1 MNWRLTNATTRGD
14 RSGRNRRDRLK
25 DITPQIVAGAALI
38 LLWVYLSVAFPAFLT
53 AHNLFSLVIQWVVIG
68 VIAIGMTLVM
78 SVGGID
84 LSMGSV
90 AALSGVGGAIM
101 MTKLGLPPVVAIV
114 GASLLGVAAGTVNGV
129 LVAFARVVPFIA
141 TLGMLS
147 VARGS
152 ALVLAGGAAVVG
164 LPNSFRLLGQGVI
177 GVVPVALLALV
188 AVALGGQLVLAR
200 IRPDRQPHAPGSDS
214 KPAPL
219 SGGPQGHP
227 YQILVVYIVAGALAA
242 FGGIIAA
249 SWVNSGQPYF
259 GIGLELEVI
268 VVALIGGASLLGGKG
283 TVLGTLIVAFL
294 ATLTHNAA
302 VFLRISIAAYSV
314 IVGIVVW
321 LAASW
326 DQFHRRQQPEPSN
339 AQATIRRRN
348 AG

>member
-1 MNWRLTNATTRGD
+1 VF
-14 RSGRNRRDRLK
+14 
-25 DITPQIVAGAALI
+25 II
-38 LLWVYLSVAFPAFLT
+38 LWVYLSISFPAFLT

-90 AALSGVGGAIM
+90 AALSGVAGATM
-101 MTKLGLPPVVAIV
+101 MTKLGLPPVAAMAA
-114 GASLLGVAAGTVNGV
+114 ASLLGVAAGTVNGV

-152 ALVLAGGAAVVG
+152 ALILAGGAAVVG
-164 LPNSFRLLGQGVI
+164 LPNSFRLLGHGVI

-200 IRPDRQPHAPGSDS
+200 IRRDRHPQAAGSDAES
-214 KPAPL
+214 APPA
-219 SGGPQGHP
+219 GGPQGHP
-227 YQILVVYIVAGALAA
+227 YQTLVVYMIAGALAA

-259 GIGLELEVI
+259 GIGLELEAI
-268 VVALIGGASLLGGKG
+268 AVALIGGASLLGGKG

-294 ATLTHNAA
+294 AALTHNAA

-321 LAASW
+321 LAVSW
-326 DQFHRRQQPEPSN
+326 DQFHRRQPHKPSN
-339 AQATIRRRN
+339 AQAAIRRRN

>member
-1 MNWRLTNATTRGD
+1 MNWRLTNATTRRD
-14 RSGRNRRDRLK
+14 RSGRSRRDRLK
-25 DITPQIVAGAALI
+25 DVTPPIVVGAAVLI
-38 LLWVYLSVAFPAFLT
+38 LWAYLSVAFPVFLT
-53 AHNLFSLVIQWVVIG
+53 AHNLFSLAIQWVVIG

-101 MTKLGLPPVVAIV
+101 MTKLGLPPVA
-114 GASLLGVAAGTVNGV
+114 AMAAACLLGVVAGTVNGV

-164 LPNSFRLLGQGVI
+164 LPDSFRLLGQGVI
-177 GVVPVALLALV
+177 GVVPVALLTLV
-188 AVALGGQLVLAR
+188 AVGLAGQLVLAR
-200 IRPDRQPHAPGSDS
+200 IRPDRQPHAAGSDAES
-214 KPAPL
+214 APPA
-219 SGGPQGHP
+219 GGPKGHP
-227 YQILVVYIVAGALAA
+227 YQTLVVYVVAGALAA
-242 FGGIIAA
+242 LGGIIAA

-259 GIGLELEVI
+259 GIGLELEALA
-268 VVALIGGASLLGGKG
+268 VALIGGASLRGGKG

-294 ATLTHNAA
+294 AALVHNAA
-302 VFLRISIAAYSV
+302 VFLRMSVAAHSV

-326 DQFHRRQQPEPSN
+326 DQFRGRQQREPSN
-339 AQATIRRRN
+339 AQAARRRN

>member
-1 MNWRLTNATTRGD
+1 MNSRLTNATTRGD
-14 RSGRNRRDRLK
+14 RSGRNRRGRLK

-38 LLWVYLSVAFPAFLT
+38 ILWLYLSVTFPEFLT
-53 AHNLFSLVIQWVVIG
+53 AHNLFGLVIQWVVIG
-68 VIAIGMTLVM
+68 VIAIGMTLVL

-101 MTKLGLPPVVAIV
+101 MTKFGLSPVAAIA
-114 GASLLGVAAGTVNGV
+114 GASLLGVAAGTVNGL
-129 LVAFARVVPFIA
+129 LVAFARMAPFIA
-141 TLGMLS
+141 TLGMLG

-152 ALVLAGGAAVVG
+152 ALILTGGAAVVG
-164 LPNSFRLLGQGVI
+164 LPNSFRLLGHGVI
-177 GVVPVALLALV
+177 GVVPVALFALV
-188 AVALGGQLVLAR
+188 VVALAGHLVLAR
-200 IRPDRQPHAPGSDS
+200 IRRDRHPQAPGSDAEL
-214 KPAPL
+214 APL
-219 SGGPQGHP
+219 SGGSEGHSH
-227 YQILVVYIVAGALAA
+227 QTLVVYIVAGALAA

-259 GIGLELEVI
+259 GIGLELEAI

-294 ATLTHNAA
+294 AALTHNAA
-302 VFLRISIAAYSV
+302 VFLRVSVAAYSV

-321 LAASW
+321 LAVSW
-326 DQFHRRQQPEPSN
+326 DQFRRRQQHKPSN
-339 AQATIRRRN
+339 AQAAIRRRN

>member
-1 MNWRLTNATTRGD
+1 
-14 RSGRNRRDRLK
+14 
-25 DITPQIVAGAALI
+25 
-38 LLWVYLSVAFPAFLT
+38 
-53 AHNLFSLVIQWVVIG
+53 
-68 VIAIGMTLVM
+68 MTLVM

-101 MTKLGLPPVVAIV
+101 MTKLGLPPVAAIV

-129 LVAFARVVPFIA
+129 LVAFARIVPFIA

-152 ALVLAGGAAVVG
+152 ALILADGAAVVG

-188 AVALGGQLVLAR
+188 VVALAGHLVLAR

-214 KPAPL
+214 EPAPL
-219 SGGPQGHP
+219 SGGPEGHP
-227 YQILVVYIVAGALAA
+227 NQTLVVYIVAGALAA
-242 FGGIIAA
+242 FGGVIAA

-259 GIGLELEVI
+259 GIGLELEAI
-268 VVALIGGASLLGGKG
+268 AVALIGASLLGGKG

-294 ATLTHNAA
+294 AALTHNAA
-302 VFLRISIAAYSV
+302 VFLRMSVAAYSV
-314 IVGIVVW
+314 IIGIVVW

-326 DQFHRRQQPEPSN
+326 DQFRGRQQHEPSDT
-339 AQATIRRRN
+339 QAAIRRRD